1 MTPSHGFWG
10 PGGAPWRCMDIDLQR
25 WRRSLDEIEDRRS
38 HRAALSQRV
47 FDFAERRNG
56 CLRLQ
61 NRPALEPADSH
72 LAFGQGSE
80 RPL

>member
-1 MTPSHGFWG
+1 
-10 PGGAPWRCMDIDLQR
+10 MDIDLQR

-38 HRAALSQRV
+38 HGAALSQRV

-56 CLRLQ
+56 CLSLQ